1 MFTDQIFARKFRLM
15 TPFLLTAVM
24 LLSACQGTQ
33 PVISKAAYDLGPA
46 FTGNPPAS
54 SAPSFLL
61 NDIRS
66 SSALES
72 NAMWYRLYDQ
82 PQQLKAFAYARWTS
96 TPAELLSLRLKQ
108 RTAQHGGRVLQRSN
122 GEQTLPVVQIELD
135 EAAQHFSNSTQS
147 QFILSGRILI
157 QSPGKPVAVQAFSLQ
172 QTAGSDAAGG
182 ARAAQKTADE
192 LIEIVWQQVR
202 HSGRSTP

>member
-1 MFTDQIFARKFRLM
+1 MFTDQLFARKSRLM
-15 TPFLLTAVM
+15 TPLLLTAAM

-33 PVISKAAYDLGPA
+33 PAISKAAYDLGPA
-46 FTGNPPAS
+46 LAS
-54 SAPSFLL
+54 NTMGSTAPSFLL

-135 EAAQHFSNSTQS
+135 EAAQHFSSATQS

-157 QSPGKPVAVQAFSLQ
+157 QSPGRPVTVKAFSLQ

-182 ARAAQKTADE
+182 AAAAQKTADE
-192 LIEIVWQQVR
+192 LIDIVWQQVR
-202 HSGRSTP
+202 HSERSTP